1 MRPIRHWIIA
11 TILIAAL
18 AVSAC
23 GDDDKPPTPTA
34 PTPTTPATT
43 TPTSPTLNDLSLLA
57 PSWFVDNPEIQ
68 VGQTVELALQA
79 EYSDGSTQDVTQEA
93 TWSSSNDNVG
103 TVVNGVITGQNPGT
117 AQASASYSSRSIST
131 EFRVVQMEDPT
142 PTSLE
147 IDGPNSLEVGE
158 TVQYQATITY
168 SDDATKRVADG
179 IEWVSGNTTVAT
191 VDSDGRVTGRRAGG
205 FDLRA
210 TAEGVTGRKTG
221 IRVEPPPGPAT
232 SFGAGTWIVNED
244 IAPGRYYTN
253 PRSGCY
259 WERLSGLGGTSAD
272 RITNEFIGF
281 NSGQEI
287 VDIASSDRAFKPD
300 ADCGRWDMSPEPGPS
315 SGTITPGRW
324 LVGRQI
330 QPGDY
335 ETNASPGCYWERL
348 RGFSGESRDRITN
361 DFVGDGGRVIVSIRS
376 SDAGF
381 YADDDCGRWSR
392 RDGSSSNLV
401 SPGAADPFRI
411 EQNYRRHRAE
421 MGR

>member
-1 MRPIRHWIIA
+1 MRRIRHWIIA
-11 TILIAAL
+11 TILIGTLAA
-18 AVSAC
+18 SAC
-23 GDDDKPPTPTA
+23 GDDKPTTPTV
-34 PTPTTPATT
+34 PTTTPTTTTPTTPPTT
-43 TPTSPTLNDLSLLA
+43 TPA
-57 PSWFVDNPEIQ
+57 
-68 VGQTVELALQA
+68 
-79 EYSDGSTQDVTQEA
+79 
-93 TWSSSNDNVG
+93 
-103 TVVNGVITGQNPGT
+103 
-117 AQASASYSSRSIST
+117 
-131 EFRVVQMEDPT
+131 T
-142 PTSLE
+142 PTASSLAIE
-147 IDGPNSLEVGE
+147 GPSELEVGE
-158 TVQYQATITY
+158 TVQYQAMVTY
-168 SDDATKRVADG
+168 SDGETKRVTDDV
-179 IEWVSGNTTVAT
+179 EWVSGNATVAT
-191 VDSDGRVTGRRAGG
+191 VDSDGRVTGRQAGG

-210 TAEGVTGRKTG
+210 TAEGVTGRMTG

-253 PRSGCY
+253 PLSGCY

-300 ADCGRWDMSPEPGPS
+300 ADCGRWDMSPESEPS
-315 SGTITPGRW
+315 AGTITPGRW

-335 ETNASPGCYWERL
+335 ETNASDGCYWERL

-361 DFVGDGGRVIVSIRS
+361 DFVSGGGRVIVSIRS
-376 SDAGF
+376 SDVGF
-381 YADDDCGRWSR
+381 YADDDCGGWSR
-392 RDGSSSNLV
+392 RGGSSSNLA
-401 SPGAADPFRI
+401 SPGATDSFQI

>member
-1 MRPIRHWIIA
+1 MRLIRHWIIA

-18 AVSAC
+18 AASAC
-23 GDDDKPPTPTA
+23 GNDEPTTPTA
-34 PTPTTPATT
+34 PTPSTPTTT
-43 TPTSPTLNDLSLLA
+43 TPTPVTLANLSMTGPA
-57 PSWFVDNPEIQ
+57 SFADNPVLT
-68 VGQTVELALQA
+68 VGESVQLNIDA
-79 EYSDGSTQDVTQEA
+79 EYSDGTSRRVTTDA
-93 TWSSSNDNVG
+93 TWVSSNDHVA
-103 TVVNGVITGQNPGT
+103 TVSDGLVTGRNLGS
-117 AQASASYSSRSIST
+117 ARASATFDGQTATSI
-131 EFRVVQMEDPT
+131 EFRVAELEAV
-142 PTSLE
+142 SLSV
-147 IDGPNSLEVGE
+147 DGPGSLQVGQ
-158 TVQYQATITY
+158 TATYEAVVTL
-168 SDDATKRVADG
+168 SDGSTTTATDA
-179 IEWVSGNTTVAT
+179 EWVSSNATVAT
-191 VDSDGRVTGRRAGG
+191 VDSDGRVTGRQAGG

-221 IRVEPPPGPAT
+221 IRVEPLPGPAT
-232 SFGAGTWIVNED
+232 SFGAGTWIVNEE

-287 VDIASSDRAFKPD
+287 VDIASSDRAFEPN

-335 ETNASPGCYWERL
+335 ETNASDGCYWERL

-361 DFVGDGGRVIVSIRS
+361 DFVSGGGRVIVSIRS
-376 SDAGF
+376 SDVGF
-381 YADDDCGRWSR
+381 YANDSCRSWSSR
-392 RDGSSSNLV
+392 GGSSNNLAE
-401 SPGAADPFRI
+401 PGATDSFQI

>member
-1 MRPIRHWIIA
+1 MRLIRHWIIA
-11 TILIAAL
+11 TILIGAL
-18 AVSAC
+18 AASAC
-23 GDDDKPPTPTA
+23 GGDEPTTPTA
-34 PTPTTPATT
+34 PTPSTTTTT
-43 TPTSPTLNDLSLLA
+43 TP
-57 PSWFVDNPEIQ
+57 Q
-68 VGQTVELALQA
+68 
-79 EYSDGSTQDVTQEA
+79 SDQE
-93 TWSSSNDNVG
+93 
-103 TVVNGVITGQNPGT
+103 
-117 AQASASYSSRSIST
+117 
-131 EFRVVQMEDPT
+131 
-142 PTSLE
+142 PTSLAIE
-147 IDGPNSLEVGE
+147 GPDSLMVGA
-158 TVQYQATITY
+158 TTQYQATITY
-168 SDDATKRVADG
+168 SDGAERPGEGV
-179 IEWVSGNTTVAT
+179 EWVSGNTTVATVDDAGIVTGLRAGAFDLRAMAMGVSGSKTGIRVEALEATSLSVEGPDSLQVGQTVTYEALVTFSDGSTTTATDVEWASSNTTVAT

-210 TAEGVTGRKTG
+210 TAEGVTGRMTG

-244 IAPGRYYTN
+244 IEPGRYYTN
-253 PRSGCY
+253 PSSGCY

-300 ADCGRWDMSPEPGPS
+300 ADCGRWDRRPEPGPS

-376 SDAGF
+376 SDGGF
-381 YADDDCGRWSR
+381 YADDDCGSWSR
-392 RDGSSSNLV
+392 RGGSSSNLA
-401 SPGAADPFRI
+401 SPGATDSFQI
-411 EQNYRRHRAE
+411 DQNYRRHRAE